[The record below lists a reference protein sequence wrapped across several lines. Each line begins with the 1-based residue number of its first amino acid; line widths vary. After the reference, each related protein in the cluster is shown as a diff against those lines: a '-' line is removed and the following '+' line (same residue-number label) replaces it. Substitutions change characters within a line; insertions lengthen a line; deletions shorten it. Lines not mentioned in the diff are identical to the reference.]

1 MQADPSVFLPPLL
14 FPWFWAP
21 ASIFQSEAGSGTAL
35 GEMCFNG
42 PTRASPWAPTW
53 GAASVSGRREG
64 DPRLG
69 KMEWP
74 ETGEDAGQQ
83 GSAGWEP
90 APNQAGKRKM
100 KLNDDMKITQEKRR
114 AVLGGTR
121 GQKGESELYLLYALF
136 SSSHLKSSGDFPSAP
151 VVRTPRLQ
159 FSRAKVQSLVRELR
173 YCKLRGVAEKKREK
187 CSILLSHKNASVNS
201 SGCHH

>member
-1 MQADPSVFLPPLL
+1 M
-14 FPWFWAP
+14 
-21 ASIFQSEAGSGTAL
+21 
-35 GEMCFNG
+35 
-42 PTRASPWAPTW
+42 
-53 GAASVSGRREG
+53 
-64 DPRLG
+64 G

-136 SSSHLKSSGDFPSAP
+136 SSSH
-151 VVRTPRLQ
+151 
-159 FSRAKVQSLVRELR
+159 
-173 YCKLRGVAEKKREK
+173 
-187 CSILLSHKNASVNS
+187 
-201 SGCHH
+201 

>member
-1 MQADPSVFLPPLL
+1 
-14 FPWFWAP
+14 
-21 ASIFQSEAGSGTAL
+21 
-35 GEMCFNG
+35 
-42 PTRASPWAPTW
+42 
-53 GAASVSGRREG
+53 
-64 DPRLG
+64 
-69 KMEWP
+69 MEWP

-121 GQKGESELYLLYALF
+121 GQEVSLLTSSELYLLYALF

-151 VVRTPRLQ
+151 VVRTPCLQ

-173 YCKLRGVAEKKREK
+173 YCKLRGVAKKKREK
-187 CSILLSHKNASVNS
+187 CSVPLSHKNA
-201 SGCHH
+201 